1 MSLVSASGP
10 VDESSWGWQVEKSF
24 DDYWMGSTAKG
35 AVVIKRFPGTEDW
48 EPRMAMCIPTE
59 LTLRDMD
66 NNLLVKNTI
75 LRGSVNPN
83 GGLQVQ
89 NSTVNPTEY
98 SGSEVGFK
106 ITATEWGSGT
116 DDDPGE
122 EETVFYLK
130 FVDSREGSR
139 VIPGKESLATFKDAL
154 KKNAWDTFDQ

>member
-1 MSLVSASGP
+1 MSLVYACLPSREL
-10 VDESSWGWQVEKSF
+10 VGWQVEKSF

-75 LRGSVNPN
+75 LRGNVNPN
-83 GGLQVQ
+83 GGLEVQ

-106 ITATEWGSGT
+106 ITATAWGSGT
-116 DDDPGE
+116 DEDPGE

-130 FVDSREGSR
+130 FVD
-139 VIPGKESLATFKDAL
+139 GKESLATFKNAL